1 MNQYLKQISRLMALY
16 LLGASASVALANE
29 EADPWQ
35 GYNRAMFSFNDFVD
49 RYTLKPLAKGY
60 VFVTPRIVRKG
71 VSNVFNNVG
80 EVPTIING
88 ILQGKPGRATK
99 DTGRLLV
106 NTTIGLAGI
115 FDVAQHMGLKSGG
128 GEDFGQTLG
137 VWGVKQGPYVV
148 LPFLGPSTL
157 RDVAAKPADW
167 YTDPRA
173 YIDHQRTKN
182 VIFGVYLLDMRAGVL
197 DLERHITGDRY
208 TFVRDA
214 YLQRRQFLITDGEV
228 EDDFGAE
235 DDFGSEEDYGY

>member
-1 MNQYLKQISRLMALY
+1 MNQYLNKISQLVALFF
-16 LLGASASVALANE
+16 LCSSASLALANE

-60 VFVTPRIVRKG
+60 VFITPKIVRKG
-71 VSNVFNNVG
+71 VSNVFNNIG

-88 ILQGKPGRATK
+88 ILQGKPGQATK
-99 DTGRLLV
+99 NTGRLIV
-106 NTTIGLAGI
+106 NSTIGLAGI
-115 FDVAQHMGLKSGG
+115 FDVAQHMGLKASG
-128 GEDFGQTLG
+128 GEDFGQTLA
-137 VWGVKQGPYVV
+137 VWGVKRGPYVV
-148 LPFLGPSTL
+148 LPLFGPSTL
-157 RDVAAKPADW
+157 RDAAAQPANW
-167 YTDPRA
+167 YSDPRT

-182 VIFGVYLLDMRAGVL
+182 TVLGINLLDARAGLL
-197 DLERHITGDRY
+197 DLEGHITGDRY

-235 DDFGSEEDYGY
+235 DDFDSDEDYGY